1 MGFVKEDNSGKANI
15 FAVEPK
21 TLYTSSPRA
30 DREAR
35 RGLGGSQGLGLVLGV
50 MAVVAAVV
58 VGGGFGGFGGVESGR
73 AGWGGGETLEE
84 IAARVASG

>member
-1 MGFVKEDNSGKANI
+1 MKEDNSGRANI

-35 RGLGGSQGLGLVLGV
+35 RGLGGSQGLGVVLGV

-73 AGWGGGETLEE
+73 GGWGGGETLEE